1 MVLAPGTGGRAG
13 PLDATILNLL
23 VAEHDPDARVV
34 TVGAEIDTLTAPELA
49 AS

>member
-1 MVLAPGTGGRAG
+1 
-13 PLDATILNLL
+13 LDATILNLL